1 MAGLSLLVKLFSS
14 TNQMIKQKTD
24 QFLQSVTL
32 DSIYIY
38 YLIEDTCDVIYHYC
52 GVDYYISLL
61 YNKDYDGL
69 IIPLNYLIEKKCIN

>member
-32 DSIYIY
+32 DSIYI
-38 YLIEDTCDVIYHYC
+38 
-52 GVDYYISLL
+52 
-61 YNKDYDGL
+61 
-69 IIPLNYLIEKKCIN
+69 NY